1 MAAEHVVRR
10 ARRQNDARER
20 MRASER
26 ARRARSLYRQ
36 LFRASA
42 RLPTV
47 RDRARDADKATRD
60 GTLTHGG
67 EDARTRGREDA
78 TTRD

>member
-1 MAAEHVVRR
+1 VRR

>member
-1 MAAEHVVRR
+1 
-10 ARRQNDARER
+10 
-20 MRASER
+20 MRASEH

-60 GTLTHGG
+60 GTTTRAGG
-67 EDARTRGREDA
+67 DDATRRRDDA
-78 TTRD
+78 TTTRD

>member
-1 MAAEHVVRR
+1 
-10 ARRQNDARER
+10 
-20 MRASER
+20 
-26 ARRARSLYRQ
+26 